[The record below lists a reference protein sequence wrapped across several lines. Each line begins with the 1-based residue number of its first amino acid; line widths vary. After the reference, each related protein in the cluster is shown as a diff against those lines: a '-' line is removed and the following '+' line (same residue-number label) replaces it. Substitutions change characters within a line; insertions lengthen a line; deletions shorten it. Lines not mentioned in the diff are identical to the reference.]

1 MSVYHNIRVIRKVMP
16 SWARVAP
23 LIWCFIPSWLLS
35 NEILLNR
42 GMKYSDSGLSARA
55 ARTFIASVHIA
66 GAVISWRRSEKER
79 TGQTQ
84 FSTQFAA
91 KLSFIPLEPRVPPF
105 ISCFLKSHPLCD
117 QTGVPV
123 RLFLTLRITLMF
135 NDMITFV
142 FKWSHLMCLRFS

>member
-1 MSVYHNIRVIRKVMP
+1 MKFISLNTHKPLFESVSMSVYDNIRVIRKVMP

-42 GMKYSDSGLSARA
+42 GMKYSDSGLSARG
-55 ARTFIASVHIA
+55 ARTFIGTVHIA

-91 KLSFIPLEPRVPPF
+91 KLSFMPRWSPGYLLLFPAFWNLIPYVTKQGFR
-105 ISCFLKSHPLCD
+105 S
-117 QTGVPV
+117 
-123 RLFLTLRITLMF
+123 
-135 NDMITFV
+135 V
-142 FKWSHLMCLRFS
+142 FSWLYG